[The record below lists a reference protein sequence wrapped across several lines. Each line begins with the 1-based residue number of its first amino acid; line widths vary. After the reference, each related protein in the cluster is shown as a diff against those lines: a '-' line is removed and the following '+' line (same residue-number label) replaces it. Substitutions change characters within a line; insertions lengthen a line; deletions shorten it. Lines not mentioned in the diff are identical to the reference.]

1 MAQYA
6 SFQDILFV
14 LAGLA
19 WIAYSA
25 YRGNKKK
32 EKSKP
37 VDQHSSDNNAKGL
50 FDEVMDM
57 FDVQDTQVQEA
68 AAEKSTAAATSTVNM
83 ESNINSATPFS
94 YENVVEKEQH
104 YNEIADELK
113 TQNQFGREEE
123 TGSDLWSPKE
133 EKRDSFNLKRAFIYS
148 EILNNKYI

>member
-32 EKSKP
+32 TNSKP
-37 VDQHSSDNNAKGL
+37 VGQHSSNNNAKGL

-57 FDVQDTQVQEA
+57 FDVQNPQEQKT
-68 AAEKSTAAATSTVNM
+68 AAEKSSVAATSTVTM
-83 ESNINSATPFS
+83 ESNINSANPFS
-94 YENVVEKEQH
+94 YDDIVEKEQH
-104 YNEIADELK
+104 YNNIADDLK
-113 TQNQFGREEE
+113 TQNQFGLEEE
-123 TGSDLWSPKE
+123 IGSDLWRPKE
-133 EKRDSFNLKRAFIYS
+133 IKRDSFNLKRAFIYS